1 MYLAATNKFNAEL
14 RNEFSRSSRFNIE
27 KAANEYYFKGKIGSE
42 LKKLRLSPILLA
54 FGGFLLV
61 SGLIP
66 ILRPKGELQ
75 AQRGTLLSKETMAEL
90 LKIHAIDSLPDY
102 DGHYFLSAGTCEN
115 CHGKDPNGVALVDS
129 LGRDINMVDDWRAT
143 MMALSAKDPFW
154 MAQVSHEGL
163 INPSH
168 KTALEDKCLS
178 CHAPLGRYTHFF
190 ESHGQTD
197 YSMAMLQSDTL
208 GLDGVSCMSCH
219 SQRSDSFGI
228 SFSGQLFLDSG
239 RTVYGQYPGPI
250 VAPMFTSYHLVVAYG
265 PHIQES
271 KVCADCHTL
280 ITESVDLQGQY
291 TGSEFVEQ
299 ATYHEWLNSDYPNG
313 DISCQGCHMPRYDD
327 GVLLSGPD
335 VSSTLPRSP
344 YSKHFF
350 VGSNAFMLR
359 MMKAYTDSLD
369 IQATAANFDTTIA
382 RTQRSLRDG
391 LTMTLTQMQRTSD
404 SVKYDLNL
412 LNRVGHKFP
421 SGYPSRRI
429 FVEFVVREANGD
441 TLFQSGVLGS
451 NYEVKGQDP
460 GFEPHHNII
469 NDPGQAQIYEFI
481 MGDVNGNVTTT
492 LERAVTHIKDNRLV
506 PQGFSS
512 SHPNYTD
519 TTEIA
524 GGAETDP
531 DFNHNGAT
539 EGTGGDI
546 VHYHIP
552 LNGYAGNLQVTA
564 RVWYQTV
571 RPGWLDET
579 FANSSPDIDRFERW
593 YNSSDRSVDLVAELL
608 TQDVII
614 GMQQFAEPSLTL
626 YPNPTQDGWI
636 NVLLPVGNEITEIR
650 VYDMRGRMV
659 MPVISASGTVQK
671 LQLPAAAGNY
681 LLDFQGQGWRKAIK
695 VVRR

>member
-1 MYLAATNKFNAEL
+1 MFLQPTNKFNAESVSNFYGQ
-14 RNEFSRSSRFNIE
+14 RTIVIE
-27 KAANEYYFKGKIGSE
+27 KAENPYYFKGKIAWN
-42 LKKLRLSPILLA
+42 LKKLGLPHILLA

-66 ILRPKGELQ
+66 VLRSKADLQ
-75 AQRGTLLSKETMAEL
+75 ARPGITITRESFAEL
-90 LKIHAIDSLPDY
+90 LRIHAVDSLPDY

-115 CHGKDPNGVALVDS
+115 CHGHDPNGIALVDS
-129 LGRDINMVDDWRAT
+129 NGNDINMVDDWRAT

-154 MAQVSHEGL
+154 KAQVSHEGL
-163 INPSH
+163 MNPGH
-168 KTALEDKCLS
+168 KSALEDKCLS

-190 ESHGQTD
+190 DSNGQAD
-197 YSMAMLQSDTL
+197 YSMAMLENDTL

-228 SFSGQLFLDSG
+228 SFSGQLFLDSA
-239 RTVYGQYPGPI
+239 RTIWGQYPGPV
-250 VAPMFTSYHLVVAYG
+250 VAPMFTSHHLVVAYG

-335 VSSTLPRSP
+335 ISQINPRRP

-350 VGSNAFMLR
+350 VGSNAFMLK
-359 MMKAYTDSLD
+359 MMKSYTDSLD
-369 IQATAANFDTTIA
+369 IEATAAHFDSTIA

-391 LTMTLTQMQRTSD
+391 LSMTLTQTSVAAD
-404 SVKYDLNL
+404 TVKYDLSL
-412 LNRVGHKFP
+412 LNRAGHKFP

-429 FVEFVVREANGD
+429 FVEFVVRKGNGD

-460 GFEPHHNII
+460 GYEPHHNII

-531 DFNHNGAT
+531 DFNHDGLV

-546 VHYHIP
+546 VHYHVP
-552 LNGYAGNLQVTA
+552 LNGYTGTLQVSA
-564 RVWYQTV
+564 RVWYQVV

-614 GMQQFAEPSLTL
+614 GNQPFTEPTLTL
-626 YPNPTQDGWI
+626 YPNPTANGWV
-636 NVLLPVGNEITEIR
+636 NVLLPVSTDRTQIR

-659 MPVISASGTVQK
+659 MPEVSVMGSVQK
-671 LQLPAAAGNY
+671 IQLPEAAGNY
-681 LLDFQGQGWRKAIK
+681 LLDFQGNGWRKAIK